1 MLRKKH
7 VDKGCQ
13 KPISSASKAGID
25 ALNTASKRVMKKT
38 DKASSDL
45 IDNKIG
51 DKIREIAPN
60 RSSNS

>member
-7 VDKGCQ
+7 VDKGGQ
-13 KPISSASKAGID
+13 KPIISASKAGID

-38 DKASSDL
+38 AKASSDL
-45 IDNKIG
+45 IGNMIG
-51 DKIREIAPN
+51 DKITEIAPN